1 MSGSK
6 TQVVAGVDL
15 GSHSF
20 HMIVVRVDETGRFH
34 VLDKLRER
42 VRLAAG
48 LTEKRT
54 LAADAQERAIES
66 LRRMGQRLRGLP
78 PGAVR
83 AVGTNTLR
91 QSKDGQFLERAQE
104 ALGHPIEIISG
115 MEEARLIYL
124 GVSHSLAASVDRR
137 LVVDIGGGSTECII
151 GEQFD
156 PVEADS
162 LYMGCVSYT
171 MRYFGD
177 GRITKEA
184 FQRAEMAARIELEPI
199 VERFK
204 ALGWQN
210 VVGSSGTVIAARKVL
225 EANGWTEANITEK
238 GIKRL
243 RKALITQG
251 KIDKLALPGL
261 EADRAIV
268 FPGGVA
274 ILKAIF
280 DMLEIEQ
287 MQTARGALR
296 EGLIYDLLGRIRHE
310 DVRDKTI
317 RALAKH
323 YSLDRAQAKR
333 VRRTALDFF
342 DQAHEALSIQND
354 EARQFVEWAATIH
367 EIGLSI
373 SYAGYH
379 KHGAYL
385 LENLE
390 MPGFSRNGRA
400 VLAAIVRSHRRKLS
414 RELFEHVRPQF
425 REEVLRLSLLFRL
438 AVKLNRSRTADLL
451 PDIRIEAK
459 DARLQLTFPEGW
471 LEGHPLS
478 RADLVEEVEA
488 FRSVGFELS
497 FS

>member
-48 LTEKRT
+48 LTTERT
-54 LAADAQERAIES
+54 LSADAQERAIES

-91 QSKDGQFLERAQE
+91 QSKDAQFLERAQE

-124 GVSHSLAASVDRR
+124 GVSHSLAASGERR

-151 GEQFD
+151 GEQFE
-156 PVEADS
+156 PIEADS

-204 ALGWQN
+204 EVGWQS
-210 VVGSSGTVIAARKVL
+210 VVGSSGTVIAARKVI
-225 EANGWTEANITEK
+225 EANGWSEAGITDK
-238 GIKRL
+238 GLRRL
-243 RKALITQG
+243 RKALTSQG
-251 KIDKLALPGL
+251 KIDKLALAGL

-323 YSLDRAQAKR
+323 YSLDRAQSKR

-342 DQAHEALSIQND
+342 DQGRAALQIANE
-354 EARQFVEWAATIH
+354 EARQFVEWAAVIH
-367 EIGLSI
+367 EIGLAI

-385 LENLE
+385 IENLE

-400 VLAAIVRSHRRKLS
+400 VLAAIVRSHRRKLT
-414 RELFEHVRPQF
+414 RDLFERVRPQF
-425 REEVLRLSLLFRL
+425 REEVLRLALLFRL
-438 AVKLNRSRTADLL
+438 AVKLNRSRSADLL
-451 PDIRIEAK
+451 PDVKLDAAPGRIHLSFPDDWL
-459 DARLQLTFPEGW
+459 DA
-471 LEGHPLS
+471 HPLT
-478 RADLVEEVEA
+478 RADLAEEVEA
-488 FRSVGFELS
+488 FRAVGFELS
-497 FS
+497 FG

>member
-54 LAADAQERAIES
+54 LSQEAQERAIES

-91 QSKDGQFLERAQE
+91 QSKDAQFLDRAQE

-124 GVSHSLAASVDRR
+124 GVSHSLAASGERR

-151 GEQFD
+151 GEGFD
-156 PVEADS
+156 PVVADS

-204 ALGWQN
+204 EVGWQG
-210 VVGSSGTVIAARKVL
+210 VVGSSGTVIAARKVI
-225 EANGWTEANITEK
+225 EANGWAEANITDK

-243 RKALITQG
+243 RKALIAQG
-251 KIDKLALPGL
+251 KIDKLSLPGL

-268 FPGGVA
+268 FPGGLA

-280 DMLEIEQ
+280 DMLELET
-287 MQTARGALR
+287 MQSARGALR

-323 YSLDRAQAKR
+323 YSLDRSQSKR

-342 DQAHEALSIQND
+342 DQAHEALGIGNE
-354 EARQFVEWAATIH
+354 EARQFVEWASIIH

-400 VLAAIVRSHRRKLS
+400 VLAAIVRSHRRKLT
-414 RELFEHVRPQF
+414 RELFDHVRPQF
-425 REEVLRLSLLFRL
+425 RDEVLRLSLLFRL
-438 AVKLNRSRTADLL
+438 AVKLNRSRSADAL
-451 PDIRIEAK
+451 PDIKLEANK
-459 DARLQLTFPEGW
+459 ERVQLRFPENW
-471 LEGHPLS
+471 LENHPLS

-488 FRSVGFELS
+488 FRSVGFELG